1 EPFFNPSFDEPNAD
15 GDFDGSPRTLG
26 DAVSP
31 VSVNI
36 KSDLAHTGFHSAY
49 WSMINTAQNGYIKQA
64 VTLEQRQ
71 LCSLT
76 YWWYVYED
84 QQPQNFQDCYIGVEQ
99 RSVDDSGAYFPDF
112 LQLETPLPLKTW
124 TKQDIT
130 FNSETI
136 SPAAMKL
143 SIRCL
148 TNAGSGLRIAIDD
161 IHLPKKA

>member
-1 EPFFNPSFDEPNAD
+1 MS
-15 GDFDGSPRTLG
+15 
-26 DAVSP
+26 VS
-31 VSVNI
+31 I

-49 WSMINTAQNGYIKQA
+49 WSITNTAQNGYIEQT

-71 LCSLT
+71 LYSLT
-76 YWWYVYED
+76 YWWYIDED

-136 SPAAMKL
+136 SPAVMKF

-148 TNAGSGLRIAIDD
+148 TNAGSGLRIVIDD
-161 IHLPKKA
+161 IHLSKKA